1 MPARRAAA
9 VYKLRVHSQAAKM
22 RRLAVIAGH
31 LLPRR
36 EQRPRPRQALAG
48 GEDAEQAPAALLGDD
63 ALRSA

>member
-1 MPARRAAA
+1 
-9 VYKLRVHSQAAKM
+9 M